1 MKPFHFVASNPQIDI
16 KVPVGNS
23 GARLIGGLG
32 GYEEIE
38 RQDDV
43 NITDWSGQ
51 DALKQDISVLLDGW
65 ATDDSVERELN
76 TLLKLGRDPNGER
89 RPPVFTVDGPLHYP
103 GKAWVL
109 PPDGIDLSG
118 GEIAPIRRHGDGELL
133 RQEIVFHLLEYVKPD
148 EVRLRGKKKPKE
160 AVARG
165 IAVGGTITVS
175 KGDTLHKLAAQLF
188 GDSSDW
194 KELGK
199 KNDIAD
205 PNRKLTPGRVLRI
218 P

>member
-1 MKPFHFVASNPQIDI
+1 VKAIRFVASDPQVDI
-16 KVPVGNS
+16 EVPVGNF
-23 GARLIGGLG
+23 GARLVGGLG

-51 DALKQDISVLLDGW
+51 DSLRQDISVLLDGW
-65 ATDDSVERELN
+65 AAGDSVERELN

-89 RPPVFTVDGPLHYP
+89 RPPVFKVYGPVYYP

-109 PPDGIDLSG
+109 PADGVDLSG
-118 GEIAPIRRHGDGELL
+118 GEIPPIRRRGDGELL
-133 RQEIVFHLLEYVKPD
+133 RQEVIFHLLEFNKPD
-148 EVRLRGKKKPKE
+148 EIRLRGKKKAIE
-160 AVARG
+160 AVGRG
-165 IAVGGTITVS
+165 IAVGGTVTVRE
-175 KGDTLHKLAAQLF
+175 GDTLHRLAAQLF
-188 GDSSDW
+188 GDSGEW
-194 KELGK
+194 KELGE